1 MVIGK
6 IQKFEIWRVL
16 IMLLFLGVVS
26 FVSTE
31 TPKAQE
37 VREIAINSN
46 FDYDTVENFGV
57 LNRDDQPTSRELVLP
72 KQKVELKYFPYEPD
86 QLDYFS
92 LESLSIL
99 NTASLESQFFNQT
112 TIDLEVSPSL
122 FDQARPFLESFK
134 LYTLPEVAE
143 ALLDHY
149 RQHPKFV
156 WITDGFENDKAFD
169 ALEILSNADKYGLN
183 PKHYE
188 ITIPKSSNQD
198 QPEQNKLQNQI
209 KFEMV
214 LSAKVLTYVLDGTRG
229 RINPNV
235 ISIYHD
241 LPRHKVDLSR
251 ILSNILS
258 ADTDDFV
265 SYYLQSIHPNNRY
278 FNDLVEELERLRD
291 SPEIERVEIGPET
304 LIKPGKIHVELP
316 NVIAAIQMKA
326 SNQLLNKHADT
337 LNSYQGSVIYTGPL
351 IEFVRDFQAEA
362 ELEVDGIVGKNT
374 IQALHIE
381 SNTGKIEKVKFAM
394 ERIRWLPRN
403 LGSKRVFV
411 NQAAFSASYFENNVE
426 KLKTRTVVGT
436 KENQTYFF
444 YDQIER
450 VEYNPTWGVP
460 KSIVINEMAPSLI
473 EDPNHLADG
482 DYVITSL
489 DGQPL
494 DVSMVDWQSVATKQ
508 SLVRIRQRPGVTNA
522 LGKLKIMFPNSH
534 AIYMHDTPEK
544 NLFNRRIR
552 AFSHGCIRLQDP
564 RGMAAAVLNTD
575 TNHIDK
581 QINRGL
587 TRSEQVTSEIP
598 VFVTYFTAWPK
609 EDGEI
614 GYYTDIYDRDDYLR
628 TAEIKTNLVRIH

>member
-209 KFEMV
+209 KF
-214 LSAKVLTYVLDGTRG
+214 GNG
-229 RINPNV
+229 V
-235 ISIYHD
+235 IS
-241 LPRHKVDLSR
+241 
-251 ILSNILS
+251 
-258 ADTDDFV
+258 
-265 SYYLQSIHPNNRY
+265 
-278 FNDLVEELERLRD
+278 
-291 SPEIERVEIGPET
+291 
-304 LIKPGKIHVELP
+304 
-316 NVIAAIQMKA
+316 
-326 SNQLLNKHADT
+326 
-337 LNSYQGSVIYTGPL
+337 
-351 IEFVRDFQAEA
+351 
-362 ELEVDGIVGKNT
+362 
-374 IQALHIE
+374 
-381 SNTGKIEKVKFAM
+381 
-394 ERIRWLPRN
+394 
-403 LGSKRVFV
+403 
-411 NQAAFSASYFENNVE
+411 
-426 KLKTRTVVGT
+426 
-436 KENQTYFF
+436 
-444 YDQIER
+444 
-450 VEYNPTWGVP
+450 
-460 KSIVINEMAPSLI
+460 
-473 EDPNHLADG
+473 
-482 DYVITSL
+482 
-489 DGQPL
+489 
-494 DVSMVDWQSVATKQ
+494 
-508 SLVRIRQRPGVTNA
+508 
-522 LGKLKIMFPNSH
+522 
-534 AIYMHDTPEK
+534 
-544 NLFNRRIR
+544 
-552 AFSHGCIRLQDP
+552 
-564 RGMAAAVLNTD
+564 
-575 TNHIDK
+575 
-581 QINRGL
+581 
-587 TRSEQVTSEIP
+587 
-598 VFVTYFTAWPK
+598 
-609 EDGEI
+609 
-614 GYYTDIYDRDDYLR
+614 
-628 TAEIKTNLVRIH
+628 